1 MNGCHIW
8 EWRLVQRT
16 QKVGRRYQSGDIEH
30 GVAEGQVRTDQYI
43 NSMRHLNMAYK
54 RGRHPWSTFRS
65 SLSWPNL
72 CYTKFRKEEG
82 PGGEC
87 RNLPRGCSVLRSKQQ
102 QQERQTQDLNNQG
115 TTQHGSEE
123 KASGNIRK
131 VMSHCGNVEWQQ
143 PAASSARTENHTW
156 SGKFQLHAGVKVP
169 TSLWEKITKASGR
182 VQGASNVFIMCP
194 LRLKGSQSQNGKC

>member
-1 MNGCHIW
+1 MNGCHVW

-30 GVAEGQVRTDQYI
+30 RVAEGQVRTDQCI

-87 RNLPRGCSVLRSKQQ
+87 RSLPRDCSVLRSKQQ
-102 QQERQTQDLNNQG
+102 QEKQTQDLNNQG
-115 TTQHGSEE
+115 TTQHGSEW
-123 KASGNIRK
+123 KASGYICK
-131 VMSHCGNVEWQQ
+131 VMSRCGNVSDNNQL
-143 PAASSARTENHTW
+143 PPVLGLKTTLGVVSSNFTLVW
-156 SGKFQLHAGVKVP
+156 KSQLLPGKKLERHREEFRGLQ
-169 TSLWEKITKASGR
+169 
-182 VQGASNVFIMCP
+182 MCSECV
-194 LRLKGSQSQNGKC
+194 LYG